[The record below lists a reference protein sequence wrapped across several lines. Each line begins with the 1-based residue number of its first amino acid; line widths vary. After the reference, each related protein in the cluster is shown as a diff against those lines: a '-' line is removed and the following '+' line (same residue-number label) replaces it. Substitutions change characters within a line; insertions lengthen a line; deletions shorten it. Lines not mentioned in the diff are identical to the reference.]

1 MALSWISYHKCDDS
15 EIPKDELYREKQDR
29 IDQTLG
35 FMRALDHLFMNF
47 INHLGEQKTKEDII
61 QYVYSTINFAR
72 DVASMERQELFKESD
87 DDRKEFQR
95 KLIEFDE
102 WFEEA
107 KGNSK
112 EVYGKTD
119 EIKESCSA

>member
-1 MALSWISYHKCDDS
+1 MALSWVSYHKCDDS
-15 EIPKDELYREKQDR
+15 EIPKEELFSEINSRR
-29 IDQTLG
+29 DQAFG
-35 FMRALDHLFMNF
+35 FIRALENIFQNF
-47 INHLGEQKTKEDII
+47 IMNNGKQKTKEDVV
-61 QYVYSTINFAR
+61 QYVYSTINFAH
-72 DVASMERQELFKESD
+72 DVATMEFQDLFKESD
-87 DDRKEFQR
+87 DDRKESQR

-102 WFEEA
+102 WIEEA